1 MAGQV
6 RKKSFIRTGTGG
18 GRPDFNRNPCEGK
31 VRKRKQKQDEKRQEE
46 IKKLDALMEMEK
58 HGERREDG
66 TTSV

>member
-31 VRKRKQKQDEKRQEE
+31 VRKRKQKQDEKRREE
-46 IKKLDALMEMEK
+46 IKKLDALMETDK
-58 HGERREDG
+58 HERRREDG
-66 TTSV
+66 TAPV